1 MLRHRKSLPGKP
13 TFPVTHSRFGSI
25 YRYRRQSGS
34 GAAGVRADLDFPI
47 ASVPE
52 HGRMGE
58 TDSDRKRRTF
68 CWSKEARGLVRD
80 YKARGGIGM
89 DNGADWRMLITTLT
103 DISGNPRDACLRFVR
118 QFGIARKRSFR
129 EWTKREQQR
138 LLDLI
143 TALPVEEAARILN
156 RPPGSVRSMLH
167 RLGIGG
173 RTGREWFTKYS
184 LSRALHTRPDEI
196 QKWIALGWLRSRAL
210 TTDGV
215 QAHVIYPDDFC
226 EFVKQHGGSVVGRR
240 LTYDRLWFVQNYVFP
255 PSHAELLSVR
265 GTYNKQSA
273 KAEIDPS
280 SVGESLD
287 DSEQRGEL
295 EV

>member
-1 MLRHRKSLPGKP
+1 MGVWAGLDRP
-13 TFPVTHSRFGSI
+13 TTSI
-25 YRYRRQSGS
+25 
-34 GAAGVRADLDFPI
+34 
-47 ASVPE
+47 PE
-52 HGRMGE
+52 HGCMSE
-58 TDSDRKRRTF
+58 ADNFRKRRTF

-80 YKARGGIGM
+80 YKARIGSSLGH
-89 DNGADWRMLITTLT
+89 NEPDWRMLITKLT
-103 DISGNPRDACLRFVR
+103 EISGNPRDACLRFVR
-118 QFGIARKRSFR
+118 QFGIARKRSYR

-210 TTDGV
+210 TTAGV
-215 QAHVIYPDDFC
+215 QAHVIYADDFC
-226 EFVKQHGGSVVGRR
+226 EFVKQHGRSVVGRR

-273 KAEIDPS
+273 KAEIAPS
-280 SVGESLD
+280 RVGESLD
-287 DSEQRGEL
+287 GSEGRGEL

>member
-1 MLRHRKSLPGKP
+1 M
-13 TFPVTHSRFGSI
+13 TV
-25 YRYRRQSGS
+25 
-34 GAAGVRADLDFPI
+34 
-47 ASVPE
+47 VPE
-52 HGRMGE
+52 RSCMGE
-58 TDSDRKRRTF
+58 TDMLRKRRTF
-68 CWSKEARGLVRD
+68 CWSKEARGLIRD
-80 YKARGGIGM
+80 FKQRIG
-89 DNGADWRMLITTLT
+89 NGPGHNEADWRMLIAKLT
-103 DISGNPRDACLRFVR
+103 DISGNPRDACLRFAR
-118 QFGIARKRSFR
+118 QFGIARKRSYR

-196 QKWIALGWLRSRAL
+196 QKWIDLGWLRSRTFTAA
-210 TTDGV
+210 GV
-215 QAHVIYPDDFC
+215 QAHVIYADDFC
-226 EFVKQHGGSVVGRR
+226 DFVKQHGRSVVGRR
-240 LTYDRLWFVQNYVFP
+240 LTYDTLWFVQNYVFP

-287 DSEQRGEL
+287 GSERRGEF

>member
-1 MLRHRKSLPGKP
+1 MSEPDN
-13 TFPVTHSRFGSI
+13 F
-25 YRYRRQSGS
+25 
-34 GAAGVRADLDFPI
+34 
-47 ASVPE
+47 
-52 HGRMGE
+52 
-58 TDSDRKRRTF
+58 RKRRTF

-80 YKARGGIGM
+80 YKARGSSILGH
-89 DNGADWRMLITTLT
+89 NEPDWRMLITTLT
-103 DISGNPRDACLRFVR
+103 EISGNPRDACLRFVR
-118 QFGIARKRSFR
+118 QFGIARKRSYR

-196 QKWIALGWLRSRAL
+196 QKWIELGWLRSRAL

-226 EFVKQHGGSVVGRR
+226 EFVKQHGRSVVGRR
-240 LTYDRLWFVQNYVFP
+240 LTYDTLWFVQNYVFP

-265 GTYNKQSA
+265 GTYNKQSVR
-273 KAEIDPS
+273 AEIDPS
-280 SVGESLD
+280 RAGESLD
-287 DSEQRGEL
+287 GSEGRGEL
-295 EV
+295 EL